1 MISILVISL
10 VGFII
15 IFLFN
20 RILKQQVL
28 KRTAQ
33 LRNSEQKYRTLTE
46 NLNVGIYRNTPGTDG
61 KFIEVNPAFLKIFDY
76 EDKNEVLQFNV
87 SDFYFNKDDS
97 KKIDTYFSDSD
108 FVSNKGLLLKKKDGS
123 PIYCSISEVAVKKN
137 NKIIHYD
144 GIIENITERKQTDE
158 EIIKKSKELK
168 KQYKISEKQRIA
180 TSVVLNDL
188 NKTTKNLK
196 AEIIERNKAEKELKA
211 RMNELE
217 IFNDVTVDRE
227 IIINELRKEI
237 NELLMKLGGEEKY
250 RIVT

>member
-1 MISILVISL
+1 LHVLFYNGLRVGKIS
-10 VGFII
+10 
-15 IFLFN
+15 
-20 RILKQQVL
+20 
-28 KRTAQ
+28 
-33 LRNSEQKYRTLTE
+33 
-46 NLNVGIYRNTPGTDG
+46 
-61 KFIEVNPAFLKIFDY
+61 
-76 EDKNEVLQFNV
+76 
-87 SDFYFNKDDS
+87 
-97 KKIDTYFSDSD
+97 
-108 FVSNKGLLLKKKDGS
+108 
-123 PIYCSISEVAVKKN
+123 
-137 NKIIHYD
+137 
-144 GIIENITERKQTDE
+144 
-158 EIIKKSKELK
+158 
-168 KQYKISEKQRIA
+168 KISEKQRIA